1 MLVQWLAAFVLAA
14 MILGFGMTEWRVAP
28 VEANGASTV
37 IMDRIQGP
45 YRLVVGIIPARPV
58 IPQTHLAIQVFDTD
72 DPRPL
77 RDTEVRMT
85 LTASG
90 PPGSQVIG
98 PQQVLNEQTL
108 RYFEIDVPFQ
118 TTGPW
123 DVSLTVQSQ
132 RGEET
137 FLLPLDVGEPRASIQ
152 WIWITAVLIIIIAVG
167 AWTWLTLRRR
177 SASD

>member
-1 MLVQWLAAFVLAA
+1 M
-14 MILGFGMTEWRVAP
+14 P
-28 VEANGASTV
+28 VEANGASTT
-37 IMDRIQGP
+37 IMDRTQGP
-45 YRLVVGIIPARPV
+45 YRMVVGIIPARPV
-58 IPQTHLAIQVFDTD
+58 IPQTHLAIQVFDIA

-85 LTASG
+85 LTTSG
-90 PPGSQVIG
+90 PPGSQGFG
-98 PQQVLNEQTL
+98 PQQVFNEQTL
-108 RYFEIDVPFQ
+108 RYFEADVPFE

-123 DVSLTVQSQ
+123 NVSVTVQSE

-152 WIWITAVLIIIIAVG
+152 WIWITGVLIVIIAVG

-177 SASD
+177 SAAD